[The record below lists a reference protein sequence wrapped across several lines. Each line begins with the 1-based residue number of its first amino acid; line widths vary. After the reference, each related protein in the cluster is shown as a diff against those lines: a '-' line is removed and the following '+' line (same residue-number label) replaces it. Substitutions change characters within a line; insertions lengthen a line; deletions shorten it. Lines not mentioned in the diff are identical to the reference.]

1 MKEFRT
7 LLWLECRRSR
17 TWAAALLGSLV
28 FWAWG
33 MEQVTHA
40 MPEEQL
46 GIRAGLLC
54 AAAITGLV
62 VLAFMI
68 GRFRSETRQGQ
79 YQILLLTPPSGYFHI
94 LARFT
99 FALTIGLAYAV
110 AIAGLLW
117 WATGRAGLHL
127 TSLDTAQLLLV
138 CPLYGVGIVM
148 APLLA
153 WTLLLMVLSSAYR
166 ISGTAWIPGTV
177 MVAATPFVLR
187 FLGERLG
194 DVLYRLPGWRL
205 FTGLDAAL
213 ARIGIERSSEATHA
227 GIVLP
232 QEPLWGMLALAIVM
246 LVLAGRIWQE
256 VEA

>member
-1 MKEFRT
+1 MKGFAT
-7 LLWLECRRSR
+7 LLWLEYRRSR
-17 TWAAALLGSLV
+17 VWAAALLGSLA

-33 MEQVTHA
+33 LEQVTYA

-46 GIRAGLLC
+46 GIRAGFLC

-79 YQILLLTPPSGYFHI
+79 YQILLLTPPSGYVHI

-99 FALTIGLAYAV
+99 FALAVGLVYAV

-117 WATGRAGLHL
+117 WAAAQAGLCL
-127 TSLDTAQLLLV
+127 NSLDAAQLLLV
-138 CPLYGVGIVM
+138 CPLYGAGIAM

-153 WTLLLMVLSSAYR
+153 WTLLLMVFASAYR

-177 MVAATPFVLR
+177 MVAATPFIVR
-187 FLGERLG
+187 FLGERLSE
-194 DVLYRLPGWRL
+194 VLYTLPGWRL
-205 FTGLDAAL
+205 FAGLDAAL
-213 ARIGIERSSEATHA
+213 AQIEIEGAGEAAHA

-232 QEPLWGMLALAIVM
+232 QEPLWGMLALTAAM